1 MQIIDAFIERG
12 RLRRR
17 AEASTGDSSRE
28 IVMQTHSAKQRAL
41 EAIEQLPDNL
51 PMDEIVY
58 RRYVLNKVHQGLDDV
73 DAGRVVSSEALAAE
87 IEQW

>member
-1 MQIIDAFIERG
+1 
-12 RLRRR
+12 
-17 AEASTGDSSRE
+17 
-28 IVMQTHSAKQRAL
+28 MQTHSAKQQAL
-41 EAIEQLPDNL
+41 EAIEQLPDNV

-58 RRYVLNKVHQGLDDV
+58 RLYVLNKAHQGLDDA